1 MSGDPKHIEKQIDVG
16 GVPVTY
22 RVAGPDNDTMPILL
36 VHGTAG
42 DIDRHFGFMFPMMA
56 FRRRVIA
63 LNMAD
68 PGTETLELDQ
78 LVDQVRAVLEAEV
91 PTGPVALLGNSL
103 GSSVVARLAAELGA
117 DRVPSL
123 ILMVGMVK
131 PDTHIQLRI
140 RLWKK
145 LLALDER
152 VCAEFMTLCAFSPF
166 FMSTRTVE
174 EMTAGS
180 AKVTITPFVEKQMD
194 LNSRIDN
201 TEDCEKIKSH
211 TLIISCSDDF
221 MISTRHQKALFGAI
235 EPSCYTEIP
244 SGHGVVIER
253 SAEVFSHVDRFLKR
267 PHLYPI
273 GEIVYPQKP

>member
-1 MSGDPKHIEKQIDVG
+1 MTGDPKHIEKQVEVDGVTVG
-16 GVPVTY
+16 Y
-22 RVAGPDNDTMPILL
+22 RVSGPDNGTMPIVL

-56 FRRRVIA
+56 FRRKVIA

-68 PGTETLELDQ
+68 PGTEALELDQ
-78 LVDQVRAVLEAEV
+78 LVSQLRAVVDAEV
-91 PTGPVALLGNSL
+91 PHGPMALLGNSL
-103 GSSVVARLAAELGA
+103 GSSVVARLAAQLGKE
-117 DRVPSL
+117 RVPQL
-123 ILMVGMVK
+123 ILLVGMVK

-145 LLALDER
+145 LLELDER
-152 VCAEFMTLCAFSPF
+152 TCAEFMTLCAFSPF

-174 EMTAGS
+174 ELTAGS
-180 AKVTITPFVEKQMD
+180 AKVKITPFVEKQMD
-194 LNSRIDN
+194 LNARIDI
-201 TEDCEKIKSH
+201 TEDCDRIQSH
-211 TLIISCSDDF
+211 TLVISCSDDF
-221 MISTRHQKALFGAI
+221 MISTRNQKALFGAI